1 MTETAPPLPQR
12 GYGVSPSSTR
22 LKSRSGAHQR
32 KDARQFRTKPLMDDF
47 EIWLRTQRSRI
58 PANSRLGEK
67 LSYIAKYMKGLK
79 AFLTDGT
86 VEMDN
91 NIVERTIRPIALNRK
106 NALFAGHDE
115 GGRNWGRIA
124 PLIETCKLNN
134 VKPYAYLKTTLEAIA
149 AGHPSARIDDLM
161 P

>member
-79 AFLTDGT
+79 AFLTAKL
-86 VEMDN
+86 
-91 NIVERTIRPIALNRK
+91 RAK
-106 NALFAGHDE
+106 
-115 GGRNWGRIA
+115 
-124 PLIETCKLNN
+124 CKRSW
-134 VKPYAYLKTTLEAIA
+134 
-149 AGHPSARIDDLM
+149 PSTQLQ
-161 P
+161 